1 MCFKYSSARWER
13 EPLRAVIFVSEVEP
27 LCMQCV
33 RSTCNWVLAQWC
45 SCYVACGCRWREGVF
60 FSVGIVKIEI
70 CEADVNAGD
79 SEGDSPLAHARAL
92 AGHWQKKGVCWKT
105 HVMSIS
111 QYNTIYD
118 IYVACSDLPTD
129 IVGCMWCTADSY
141 GGQQLTFNISK
152 FSRWV
157 WKVCRYT
164 SNLGFVFIEAL
175 NWFVFADSWMGLLFA
190 DLIVLI
196 VPRFAV

>member
-1 MCFKYSSARWER
+1 MFQIFQCALGEGASTSGNFCLRGGTPLHAMCAQHMQLGASAVVQLLCRLR
-13 EPLRAVIFVSEVEP
+13 VPL
-27 LCMQCV
+27 
-33 RSTCNWVLAQWC
+33 
-45 SCYVACGCRWREGVF
+45 EGRRF

-129 IVGCMWCTADSY
+129 IVGCM
-141 GGQQLTFNISK
+141 
-152 FSRWV
+152 
-157 WKVCRYT
+157 
-164 SNLGFVFIEAL
+164 
-175 NWFVFADSWMGLLFA
+175 
-190 DLIVLI
+190 
-196 VPRFAV
+196 